1 MLKKYAVKLEVYS
14 NFKINKKNKK
24 IIKKAF
30 KDLNRKLQI
39 NDKTK
44 NIAFNFNNIEEI
56 LNEAFINEKLLDY
69 IVANGELIININE
82 ANEEDILYEICD
94 DRLSLFSINYVKSND
109 IYILVLNEMNDTYN
123 IDFIISD
130 IKVID

>member
-1 MLKKYAVKLEVYS
+1 MLKKYAVKMEVHS
-14 NFKINKKNKK
+14 NFKIKKKNKK

-30 KDLNRKLQI
+30 SDLNRKIQI
-39 NDKTK
+39 NDTTK
-44 NIAFNFNNIEEI
+44 NISFNFNNIEEI
-56 LNEAFINEKLLDY
+56 LDDAFVNEKLLDY
-69 IVANGELIININE
+69 IVANGEITINNDE
-82 ANEEDILYEICD
+82 NNDDILYKICD
-94 DRLSLFSINYVKSND
+94 DRLSLFSVNYIKSDN